1 MKSKIPS
8 YKSTFYKF
16 IKPDDREITEP
27 IMDVCQYKNVIKPLS
42 FFSIN
47 EIYVS
52 KYITNIPNYF
62 LYFIPVLK
70 STTITLPKQKQEQ
83 EQKLEENGDEQ
94 SESKFSDYTPERQR
108 RSILVYTRHLDSHHN
123 FYQMFNNIGKSN
135 SNSKRGI
142 MRIIDSYK
150 YLLHIMQILNT
161 YQIVHLNIIPN
172 NILFNSDNNPIL
184 SNFTNSFHLPTLNE
198 ERKSNLFKSYI
209 PKNQQQNQNPSNI
222 FYTQPLEVYVISFL
236 ENQEN
241 NSSLSLSN
249 IELLC
254 SNFTTLSFS
263 ALSIFSETYIKEY
276 KELAVFSLRC
286 YINKPK
292 EYVINDLLNNS
303 STWNNYS
310 LSMLYL
316 HLLNFHFAGASIK
329 DNQFITSFSQVLMN
343 NIHAKVSYRCS
354 ASQTLEL
361 FEEVLYSIDAW
372 TIASIVGDATEPK
385 V

>member
-62 LYFIPVLK
+62 LYFMPVLK

>member
-16 IKPDDREITEP
+16 IKPDDREATEP
-27 IMDVCQYKNVIKPLS
+27 IKDVYAYKNVIKPLS

-62 LYFIPVLK
+62 LYFMPILK
-70 STTITLPKQKQEQ
+70 STTITTAQKPSLAQQEQ
-83 EQKLEENGDEQ
+83 EQKL
-94 SESKFSDYTPERQR
+94 
-108 RSILVYTRHLDSHHN
+108 LVYTRYLDSHNN
-123 FYQMFNNIGKSN
+123 FYQMFNNIGKSS
-135 SNSKRGI
+135 SNSKKGI

-150 YLLHIMQILNT
+150 YLLHIIEILNT
-161 YQIVHLNIIPN
+161 YQIVHLNIIPT

-184 SNFTNSFHLPTLNE
+184 SNFTNSFHFPTLNE

-209 PKNQQQNQNPSNI
+209 PKTLTQNQNQNQNNI

-263 ALSIFSETYIKEY
+263 SLSIFSETYIKEY
-276 KELAVFSLRC
+276 KEQAVFSLRC

-316 HLLNFHFAGASIK
+316 HLLNFHFVDTRECASK
-329 DNQFITSFSQVLMN
+329 LNNKFITSFSQLLMN
-343 NIHAKVSYRCS
+343 NIHAKVAYRCS

-361 FEEVLYSIDAW
+361 FEDVLYGTA
-372 TIASIVGDATEPK
+372 
-385 V
+385 

>member
-16 IKPDDREITEP
+16 IKPDDREVTEP
-27 IMDVCQYKNVIKPLS
+27 IRDVCEYKNVIKPLS

-62 LYFIPVLK
+62 LYFMPVLK
-70 STTITLPKQKQEQ
+70 STNITTALAQQKQKQEQ
-83 EQKLEENGDEQ
+83 DQAQKL
-94 SESKFSDYTPERQR
+94 
-108 RSILVYTRHLDSHHN
+108 IIYTRDLDSDNN
-123 FYQMFNNIGKSN
+123 FYQMFNNIGKSS
-135 SNSKRGI
+135 SNSKKGI

-150 YLLHIMQILNT
+150 YLLHIIHILNS
-161 YQIVHLNIIPN
+161 YQIVHLNIIPT

-184 SNFTNSFHLPTLNE
+184 SNFTNSFHFPSLNE

-209 PKNQQQNQNPSNI
+209 PKNQNPSNV

-263 ALSIFSETYIKEY
+263 SLSIFSETYIKEY
-276 KELAVFSLRC
+276 KEQAVFSLRC

-292 EYVINDLLNNS
+292 EYVINELLNNS
-303 STWNNYS
+303 STWDNYS

-316 HLLNFHFAGASIK
+316 HLLNFHFVGAVENHMNNK
-329 DNQFITSFSQVLMN
+329 FITSFSQILMN
-343 NIHAKVSYRCS
+343 NIHAKVYYRCS
-354 ASQTLEL
+354 ATQTLEL
-361 FEEVLYSIDAW
+361 FEEALYSIDPR
-372 TIASIVGDATEPK
+372 TISSIV
-385 V
+385 

>member
-16 IKPDDREITEP
+16 IKPDDEASATIK
-27 IMDVCQYKNVIKPLS
+27 DVYEYKNVIKPLS

-52 KYITNIPNYF
+52 KYIINIPNYF
-62 LYFIPVLK
+62 LYFIPILK
-70 STTITLPKQKQEQ
+70 STTITLPTFAHQEQEQ

-94 SESKFSDYTPERQR
+94 SETKFSDYTPERQR
-108 RSILVYTRHLDSHHN
+108 RSILVYTRDLDSDNN
-123 FYQMFNNIGKSN
+123 FYQMFNNIGKSS
-135 SNSKRGI
+135 SNSKKGI

-150 YLLHIMQILNT
+150 YLLHIIHILNT
-161 YQIVHLNIIPN
+161 YQIVHLNIIPT

-184 SNFTNSFHLPTLNE
+184 SNFTNAFHFPSLNE

-209 PKNQQQNQNPSNI
+209 PKNQNQNQSNI

-263 ALSIFSETYIKEY
+263 SLSMFSETYIKEY
-276 KELAVFSLRC
+276 KEQAVFSLRC

-292 EYVINDLLNNS
+292 EYVINELLNNS
-303 STWNNYS
+303 STWDNYS

-316 HLLNFHFAGASIK
+316 HLLNFHFVGAGENHMNNK
-329 DNQFITSFSQVLMN
+329 FITSFSQILMN
-343 NIHAKVSYRCS
+343 NIHAKVYYRCS

-361 FEEVLYSIDAW
+361 FEEVLYSIDAR
-372 TIASIVGDATEPK
+372 TIASIA
-385 V
+385 

>member
-1 MKSKIPS
+1 M
-8 YKSTFYKF
+8 
-16 IKPDDREITEP
+16 
-27 IMDVCQYKNVIKPLS
+27 
-42 FFSIN
+42 
-47 EIYVS
+47 
-52 KYITNIPNYF
+52 
-62 LYFIPVLK
+62 PVLK
-70 STTITLPKQKQEQ
+70 STTITTAQKPSLAQQEQ
-83 EQKLEENGDEQ
+83 EQKL
-94 SESKFSDYTPERQR
+94 
-108 RSILVYTRHLDSHHN
+108 LVYTRHLDSHNN
-123 FYQMFNNIGKSN
+123 FYQMFNNIGKSS
-135 SNSKRGI
+135 SNSKKGI

-150 YLLHIMQILNT
+150 YLLHIIEILNT
-161 YQIVHLNIIPN
+161 YQIVHLNIIPT

-184 SNFTNSFHLPTLNE
+184 SNFTNSFHFPTLNE

-209 PKNQQQNQNPSNI
+209 PKTQTQNPNPTNI

-263 ALSIFSETYIKEY
+263 SLSIFSETYIKEY
-276 KELAVFSLRC
+276 KEHAVFSLRC

-316 HLLNFHFAGASIK
+316 HLLNFHFVDTRECASK
-329 DNQFITSFSQVLMN
+329 LNNQFITSFSQLLMN
-343 NIHAKVSYRCS
+343 NIHAKVAYRCS

-361 FEEVLYSIDAW
+361 FEEVLYGTA
-372 TIASIVGDATEPK
+372 
-385 V
+385 

>member
-16 IKPDDREITEP
+16 IKPDDREATESTK
-27 IMDVCQYKNVIKPLS
+27 DVYWSSPERGNSVALAKEFEYKNVIKPLS

-62 LYFIPVLK
+62 LYFMPVLK
-70 STTITLPKQKQEQ
+70 STTITTSQKPSLAQPKQEQ
-83 EQKLEENGDEQ
+83 EQKL
-94 SESKFSDYTPERQR
+94 
-108 RSILVYTRHLDSHHN
+108 LVYTRHLDSHHN
-123 FYQMFNNIGKSN
+123 FYQMFNNIGKSS
-135 SNSKRGI
+135 SNSKKGI

-184 SNFTNSFHLPTLNE
+184 SNFTNSFHFPSLNE

-209 PKNQQQNQNPSNI
+209 PKNQQQDQNPSNI

-316 HLLNFHFAGASIK
+316 HLLNFHFAGTSITH
-329 DNQFITSFSQVLMN
+329 NQFITSFSQVLMN

>member
-16 IKPDDREITEP
+16 IKPDDAAPATINGVYE
-27 IMDVCQYKNVIKPLS
+27 YKNVIKPLS

-52 KYITNIPNYF
+52 KYIVNIPNYF
-62 LYFIPVLK
+62 LYFIPILK
-70 STTITLPKQKQEQ
+70 STTITLPTLAQQEQ
-83 EQKLEENGDEQ
+83 TQKLL
-94 SESKFSDYTPERQR
+94 
-108 RSILVYTRHLDSHHN
+108 IYTRDLDSDNN
-123 FYQMFNNIGKSN
+123 FYQMFNNLGKGSGCNEVVGQVVTPEDITLTKGSNNIGKSS
-135 SNSKRGI
+135 SNSKKGI
-142 MRIIDSYK
+142 IRIIDSYK
-150 YLLHIMQILNT
+150 YLLHIIHILNT

-184 SNFTNSFHLPTLNE
+184 SNFTNSFHFPSLNE

-209 PKNQQQNQNPSNI
+209 PKNQNQNQSNI

-236 ENQEN
+236 ENQSN

-263 ALSIFSETYIKEY
+263 SLSIFSETYIKEY
-276 KELAVFSLRC
+276 KEQAVFSLRC

-292 EYVINDLLNNS
+292 EYVVNELLKNS
-303 STWNNYS
+303 STWDNYS

-316 HLLNFHFAGASIK
+316 HLLNFHFVGAGENHMNNK
-329 DNQFITSFSQVLMN
+329 FIISFSQILMN
-343 NIHAKVSYRCS
+343 NIHAEASYRCS
-354 ASQTLEL
+354 PSQTLEL
-361 FEEVLYSIDAW
+361 FEEALYSIDAR
-372 TIASIVGDATEPK
+372 TIASIA
-385 V
+385 

>member
-16 IKPDDREITEP
+16 IKPDDREATESTK
-27 IMDVCQYKNVIKPLS
+27 DVYWSSPERGNSVALAKEFEYKNVIKPLS

-52 KYITNIPNYF
+52 KYVTNIPNYF
-62 LYFIPVLK
+62 LYFMPILK
-70 STTITLPKQKQEQ
+70 STTITTAIAQPKQEQ
-83 EQKLEENGDEQ
+83 EQKL
-94 SESKFSDYTPERQR
+94 
-108 RSILVYTRHLDSHHN
+108 LVYTRHLDSHNN

-135 SNSKRGI
+135 SNSKKGI

-161 YQIVHLNIIPN
+161 YQIVHLNIIPTN
-172 NILFNSDNNPIL
+172 SLFNSDNNPIL
-184 SNFTNSFHLPTLNE
+184 SNFTNSFHFPSLNE
-198 ERKSNLFKSYI
+198 ERKSNIFKSYI
-209 PKNQQQNQNPSNI
+209 PKNQVQNPNPTNI

-249 IELLC
+249 IDLLC
-254 SNFTTLSFS
+254 SNFTSLSFS
-263 ALSIFSETYIKEY
+263 SLSIFSETYIKEY

-316 HLLNFHFAGASIK
+316 HLLNFHFVDTMECASK
-329 DNQFITSFSQVLMN
+329 LNNQFITSFSQLLMN
-343 NIHAKVSYRCS
+343 NIHTKVAYRCS
-354 ASQTLEL
+354 PSQTLEL
-361 FEEVLYSIDAW
+361 FEEVLYGTA
-372 TIASIVGDATEPK
+372 
-385 V
+385 